1 MSRVNFIV
9 RLIQGALPL
18 WLLVD
23 EISFEFPAP
32 RERQYGEAVQFS
44 IFELTLVGLQ
54 QHSR

>member
-1 MSRVNFIV
+1 MSKVNFIV
-9 RLIQGALPL
+9 RLTQGALPL